1 MSLFFTIKPHSYSA
15 AFRAREFRGPGLR
28 GCFFRAWR
36 FTPALLLPLKLP
48 CSKYKSD
55 RALLDA
61 LHVSEKS
68 CVMVER
74 IHCKFCTGFW
84 GLNGAGGI
92 QPQGGLIFPFPDGF
106 TTEEPIFFFFTT
118 LGKKLFGLI

>member
-1 MSLFFTIKPHSYSA
+1 
-15 AFRAREFRGPGLR
+15 
-28 GCFFRAWR
+28 
-36 FTPALLLPLKLP
+36 
-48 CSKYKSD
+48 
-55 RALLDA
+55 
-61 LHVSEKS
+61 
-68 CVMVER
+68 MVER

-106 TTEEPIFFFFTT
+106 TTEEAFFFFTT